1 MSRFDDAN
9 ERLLSALDRL
19 ERIAER
25 QDAAAESP
33 GAGSPGAGSPGEGAA
48 GPDGETEALRE
59 ALDASRR
66 ANAALRASRDDV
78 SVRLDGAIERLS
90 RVLGE

>member
-1 MSRFDDAN
+1 MPSFDEAN

-25 QDAAAESP
+25 PETTGALEAKPEPDAA
-33 GAGSPGAGSPGEGAA
+33 
-48 GPDGETEALRE
+48 PDADATEEIASLRG

-66 ANAALRASRDDV
+66 ANAALRSSRDEV
-78 SVRLDGAIERLS
+78 AVRLDGAIERLAS
-90 RVLGE
+90 VLGG

>member
-1 MSRFDDAN
+1 MHHD
-9 ERLLSALDRL
+9 LSAPAQVMWHRDE
-19 ERIAER
+19 ERPPE
-25 QDAAAESP
+25 DWS
-33 GAGSPGAGSPGEGAA
+33 GAVRFL
-48 GPDGETEALRE
+48 TLRE

>member
-1 MSRFDDAN
+1 MTRFEDAN
-9 ERLLSALDRL
+9 DRLLSALDRL

-25 QDAAAESP
+25 QDAAARPDS
-33 GAGSPGAGSPGEGAA
+33 GGAA
-48 GPDGETEALRE
+48 GPDGEVEALRE

-78 SVRLDGAIERLS
+78 SDRLDGAIERLS

>member
-1 MSRFDDAN
+1 MPT
-9 ERLLSALDRL
+9 
-19 ERIAER
+19 
-25 QDAAAESP
+25 P
-33 GAGSPGAGSPGEGAA
+33 GAGSSGEGAA

>member
-1 MSRFDDAN
+1 MSRFEDAN

-25 QDAAAESP
+25 QDA
-33 GAGSPGAGSPGEGAA
+33 GAGQPGKDAAKGDDAGEV
-48 GPDGETEALRE
+48 EALRE
-59 ALDASRR
+59 ALDSSRR

-78 SVRLDGAIERLS
+78 STRLDGAIERLS